1 MKKHIHGNVM
11 TLVADIIYVWRC
23 EMKFDAHHKL
33 RIYIGLYSLPP
44 LSLFKAHLI
53 IVSYKCNNF
62 FRIRTNIN
70 CCAVSYYVST
80 VLFNQLYFVNNPFLS
95 IATPCYILQ
104 FADLTTGT
112 FTFEN

>member
-1 MKKHIHGNVM
+1 MKKHIQGNVM

-44 LSLFKAHLI
+44 LSLFKAHFI

-80 VLFNQLYFVNNPFLS
+80 VLVLMSRRIHKVH
-95 IATPCYILQ
+95 CK
-104 FADLTTGT
+104 TTKMIVP
-112 FTFEN
+112 